1 MFNFD
6 ELAAL
11 AKSDPQAFED
21 RRQQLIAD
29 EILKAPA
36 DQQSKLLVLQR
47 ELDETRSR
55 IGGERFLKYC
65 MHRIKDNLDDL
76 DDQFRCVQA
85 IVAGSR

>member
-6 ELAAL
+6 ELATL
-11 AKSDPQAFED
+11 AKSDPQAFEA

-36 DQQSKLLVLQR
+36 DQQQKLLVLQR

-55 IGGERFLKYC
+55 IGGERFLNYC
-65 MHRIKDNLDDL
+65 WNRISDNLDDL
-76 DDQFRCVQA
+76 DDQFRCIQTL
-85 IVAGSR
+85 IRR